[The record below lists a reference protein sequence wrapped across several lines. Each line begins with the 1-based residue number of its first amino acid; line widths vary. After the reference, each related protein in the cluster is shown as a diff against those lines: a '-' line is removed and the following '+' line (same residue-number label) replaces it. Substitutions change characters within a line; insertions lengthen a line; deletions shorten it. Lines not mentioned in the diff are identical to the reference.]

1 MCSHRTLKSILLLV
15 MAISLLLLATTIMT
29 DHQALI
35 NKAEALSQVAH
46 AMRALD
52 YQLKKS
58 DNGYGGKHEVW
69 ADNSPIN
76 LETETEELA
85 FLNVTNMS
93 EIELASFFKA
103 KEHIYAE
110 RRQMVQSYC
119 SSQPETFSRRV
130 FTLLHDPEDG
140 VSMCPV
146 AKIASSTWKKHF
158 SNIGNTTEPHRF
170 TNRFYSFL

>member
-15 MAISLLLLATTIMT
+15 MAISLFLLATTIMT

-58 DNGYGGKHEVW
+58 DISYGGKQRKSHEVW
-69 ADNSPIN
+69 ADNSPVD
-76 LETETEELA
+76 LEAEELA

-93 EIELASFFKA
+93 EKELASFFKA

-158 SNIGNTTEPHRF
+158 SNIGNTKH
-170 TNRFYSFL
+170 NRTSQIYK